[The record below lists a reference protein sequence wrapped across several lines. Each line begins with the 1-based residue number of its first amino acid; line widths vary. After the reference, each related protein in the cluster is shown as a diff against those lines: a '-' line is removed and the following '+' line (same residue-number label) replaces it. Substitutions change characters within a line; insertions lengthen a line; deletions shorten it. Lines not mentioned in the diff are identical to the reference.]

1 MKGLLHYQ
9 FISYLRSYQYVPPL
23 FLFIIFL
30 IVNYTYTPNPILDSY
45 SFTSLVL
52 FFIMGWFTVTIFHV
66 EDPGQKQITLL
77 HTQSLSKYYGAL
89 YILAALIGL
98 FLSIVAVAYPI
109 VFGAFGVAARPP
121 HVLMGMLSHFSL
133 AFLAIGLSAIFTRDI
148 VKKRVNT
155 WWGVVSVLVISLSLA
170 TVKPLLLQLKG
181 LIWLVP
187 PVYLPL
193 EMMTSED
200 SLPFIPELF
209 YWRFGFVFLY
219 GILFIAIFLFII
231 RRKSN
236 FR

>member
-23 FLFIIFL
+23 SLFIILL

-45 SFTSLVL
+45 SFTSLML

-77 HTQSLSKYYGAL
+77 HSQSLSKYYVSL
-89 YILAALIGL
+89 YLLAALIGL
-98 FLSIVAVAYPI
+98 FLSIVAVASPI
-109 VFGAFGVAARPP
+109 AFGAFGVKTRIL
-121 HVLMGMLSHFSL
+121 HVLLGVLSHFSL
-133 AFLAIGLSAIFTRDI
+133 AFLSIGLSAVFTRDI
-148 VKKRVNT
+148 VKKRINT
-155 WWGVVSVLVISLSLA
+155 WWGVLSVLVISLSLVA
-170 TVKPLLLQLKG
+170 FKASFLQVKG

-193 EMMTSED
+193 EMMASDD
-200 SLPFIPELF
+200 SLPFIPEVF

-219 GILFIAIFLFII
+219 GIFFIAIFLLII
-231 RRKSN
+231 KRKSN
-236 FR
+236 FH